1 MNGIFLQAGE
11 QVGVIDAAKGTQS
24 FDTMEDER
32 QFDTAEVE
40 RSITSP
46 DSNRKILAEI
56 RKYAEV
62 HEQRFGRFPKTLIF
76 AVNDLSHTSHA
87 DQLVDIARD
96 VFGKGDSFVQK
107 ITGKVDRPLQHIR
120 EFRNRP
126 MPAVVVTVDMLSTGV
141 DIPDLEFIVFPL
153 RCLRLFWGNAAR
165 LFPAGDRDH
174 CRTARE
180 RDPFDRP
187 GDQGYLGQPGTGLQ
201 YQGTGTPAAAYR

>member
-1 MNGIFLQAGE
+1 MYRSDYARAVRKGFLVDYDAVALDSNVRMNGIFLQAGE

-46 DSNRKILAEI
+46 DSNRKILTEI

-120 EFRNRP
+120 EFR
-126 MPAVVVTVDMLSTGV
+126 TG
-141 DIPDLEFIVFPL
+141 
-153 RCLRLFWGNAAR
+153 RCRRLW
-165 LFPAGDRDH
+165 
-174 CRTARE
+174 
-180 RDPFDRP
+180 
-187 GDQGYLGQPGTGLQ
+187 
-201 YQGTGTPAAAYR
+201 